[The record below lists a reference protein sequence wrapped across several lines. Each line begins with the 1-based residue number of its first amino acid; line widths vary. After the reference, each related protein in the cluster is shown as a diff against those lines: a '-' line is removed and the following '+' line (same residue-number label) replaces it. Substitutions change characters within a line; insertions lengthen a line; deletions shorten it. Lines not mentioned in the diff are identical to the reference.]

1 MNWHS
6 TAYVNKLAAFRKL
19 LALNLK
25 ASCLF
30 MWAVKKCLHLKKQLI
45 SFTGFL
51 KRRREMK
58 THYSTRKLHNYY
70 KSTTV
75 DSQKTLS
82 HEVQT
87 KLVLLGNEICCKA
100 FLCFFLKVS
109 LLSEGCS
116 LKH

>member
-1 MNWHS
+1 MIDFQDTTLQRVEENQQRKSISLMNWHS

-58 THYSTRKLHNYY
+58 IHYGTRKLHNYY
-70 KSTTV
+70 NSRLPEDTKSRSTDQISTFR
-75 DSQKTLS
+75 K
-82 HEVQT
+82 
-87 KLVLLGNEICCKA
+87 
-100 FLCFFLKVS
+100 
-109 LLSEGCS
+109 
-116 LKH
+116 